1 MDMFA
6 DQRSL
11 ALGDIL
17 LILEAEFA
25 DTEGEYQHTD
35 VDTDQEK
42 DTEEREEDASIE
54 KNSNVRIF
62 TVDILWSRCLYN
74 SGLYFYG

>member
-74 SGLYFYG
+74 GGLYFYG